1 MEAVYYAARANLR
14 RLLTHYPTWTRKQY
28 AQAVGMSLGW
38 VKKWSKRL
46 REASPDDETVLQGQ
60 SRARKRPPE
69 RISEVVVD
77 RILQMRDQPPE
88 GLGRTPGPK
97 ALLYYLPRDA
107 QLAASGERLPRSS
120 RTIYRFLREA
130 GRIRQRLPHLQ
141 EPTDRPAPLS
151 QWQVDFKD
159 ASTVPAQLDGKRQ
172 HVVEVLNAVDMGTSV
187 LVAAHVRADFNAETT
202 LQEIAS
208 LLRTH
213 GRPQQLT
220 FDRDVRFVS
229 SPSGSDFPS
238 ALVRF
243 CHCLGV
249 AVRICDPHHPQQ
261 NGFVERYHRS
271 YQAECLAV
279 QRPATLE
286 QVREVT
292 KQFSQHYNY
301 ERPHQGRSCGNRP
314 PRTAFPTLPEL
325 PPVPD
330 VVNPDRWLQESSG
343 LHVVRTVNRKGMVSI
358 DLKDYYVGQALA
370 GQRVALHLSAK
381 TRSWLVI
388 QGTTLRKS
396 LPLKGVYGA
405 ALPFEQFVQL
415 MVQQARAEQRLRTAQ
430 ERRARHGSFSSP

>member
-107 QLAASGERLPRSS
+107 HLAASGERLPRSS
-120 RTIYRFLREA
+120 RTIYRLLREA

-141 EPTDRPAPLS
+141 EPTDRPAPMS